1 MNKVRSFLFLA
12 TLLSV
17 RSAFAADPAQ
27 FGSGNMHFDVKEM
40 DANHDGMISKDEFMQ
55 YGETMWGRMMQ
66 GGKDTVSVADA
77 AKDFATGNMRFDA
90 KAMDTD
96 HDGTISKDEFM
107 QYGEAKWD
115 KMAKGNATM
124 SVADATKDFSR
135 GNMHPAP

>member
-40 DANHDGMISKDEFMQ
+40 DANHDGMISKDEFM
-55 YGETMWGRMMQ
+55 
-66 GGKDTVSVADA
+66 K
-77 AKDFATGNMRFDA
+77 
-90 KAMDTD
+90 
-96 HDGTISKDEFM
+96 
-107 QYGEAKWD
+107 YGEAKWD
-115 KMAKGNATM
+115 KMAKGNAMM